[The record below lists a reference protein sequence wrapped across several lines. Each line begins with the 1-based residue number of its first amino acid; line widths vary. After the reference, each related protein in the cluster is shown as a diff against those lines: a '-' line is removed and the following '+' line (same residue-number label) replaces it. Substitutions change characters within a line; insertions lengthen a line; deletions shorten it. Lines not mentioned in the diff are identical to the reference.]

1 MRGAGSPD
9 SDVTT
14 SDVAACQGSAAGAG
28 RPVQQDLGR
37 RGGRRACIHRAA
49 WGGRQKLERALLSVG
64 CWQPR
69 PTWPL

>member
-14 SDVAACQGSAAGAG
+14 RDVAACQGSAAGAG

-37 RGGRRACIHRAA
+37 RGGRSAAYIGPRGAAGTSWSVHR
-49 WGGRQKLERALLSVG
+49 
-64 CWQPR
+64 
-69 PTWPL
+69 